1 MAAPIRSAMVTNV
14 RLYIQDTN
22 TTTAPAFTDAQIT
35 TWLNTA
41 LLWWYE
47 NYEKRIKYVTLVTSW
62 GTSPI
67 YVKDGDAACIYP
79 EILEVG
85 IKVGTSDED
94 EPLDRMGW
102 TELRARQTTTTG
114 TPTHFAALKY
124 GGAAV
129 GAGLQNLWKFAL
141 FPVPSSGTVVLRGVV
156 RDYPVQLSADADI
169 VDLGDY
175 EGKCVEIIAAI
186 LAAPRSARPE
196 LAQDLMGLLPRLVQD
211 KLEAHMKRDEVNA

>member
-35 TWLNTA
+35 TWINTA

-47 NYEKRIKYVTLVTSW
+47 NYEKRIKYVTLVTA
-62 GTSPI
+62 
-67 YVKDGDAACIYP
+67 YALNLFVKDGDASCIYP

-85 IKVGTSDED
+85 TKVGTSDED

-102 TELRARQTTTTG
+102 TELRARQTTSTG

-124 GGAAV
+124 GGAGIGVA
-129 GAGLQNLWKFAL
+129 AQNLWKFAL
-141 FPVPSSGTVVLRGVV
+141 LPRPAGEVVLRGVV

-186 LAAPRSARPE
+186 LAAPRSGRPE

-211 KLEAHMKRDEVNA
+211 KLEAHTKRDEVNA